1 MTDRS
6 RRQTLP
12 LGELLRLS
20 GSALARQKLGTA
32 LSVLGVVIG
41 VAAVIAMWSVSEGA
55 RRQALAE
62 VGRLGLSNILIR
74 SQYLPASSGRPAANG
89 LTIADGERLLRLVPH
104 GEAVAPVIQRFLP
117 ISGPAA
123 SQPAAVT
130 GVTADYQTILP
141 LALRAGRLFGPFD
154 ARAARCLIG
163 SRLAGTLF
171 GGTDPIG
178 RSLQIDRRWFTVV
191 GVIADHVPRPQ
202 SANDVVVPDLEESI
216 IVPLSAMLRR
226 QAELDPGQAV
236 DQIWL
241 RVRDGRRVIEV
252 GDVIRQTLLRLH
264 GGRADFAVLVPR
276 ALLEQRLRTQR
287 TFNVVVGSIAALSL
301 LVSGIGI
308 MNIML
313 ASVVARTHEIG
324 IRRTAGATRRWIV
337 SQFLTE
343 SVMMTFGGGLAG
355 LLLGVAVSRGVT
367 AFAGW
372 PTLVSLPGV
381 ALALTVSVLVGL
393 VFGIYPALRAARLD
407 PIDAVRYE

>member
-1 MTDRS
+1 MTDVS
-6 RRQTLP
+6 RRLTLP
-12 LGELLRLS
+12 LGELLRVS

-41 VAAVIAMWSVSEGA
+41 VAAVVAMWSVSEGA
-55 RRQALAE
+55 RRQALTE
-62 VGRLGLSNILIR
+62 VGRLGLGNILIR
-74 SQYLPASSGRPAANG
+74 SQQLPPDSGQPAANG
-89 LTIADGERLLRLVPH
+89 LTIADGERLARLVPQS
-104 GEAVAPVIQRFLP
+104 ESVALVIQRFLP

-123 SQPAAVT
+123 SRPAAVT
-130 GVTADYQTILP
+130 GVTADYQSIVP
-141 LALRAGRLFGPFD
+141 LALRAGRLLGPFD
-154 ARAARCLIG
+154 DRTARCLVG
-163 SRLAGTLF
+163 WRLAEALF
-171 GGTDPIG
+171 GGADPIG
-178 RSLQIDRRWFTVV
+178 RSLQVDRRWLAVV
-191 GVIADHVPRPQ
+191 GVIADRVPRPQ
-202 SANDVVVPDLEESI
+202 PVSDAGVPDLEESLV
-216 IVPLSAMLRR
+216 VPLSTMLRR
-226 QAELDPGQAV
+226 QADLDPGQTI

-241 RVRDGRRVIEV
+241 RIRDGRRVIEI
-252 GDVIRQTLLRLH
+252 GEIARQTLLRLH
-264 GGRADFAVLVPR
+264 DGRADFTVLVPR
-276 ALLEQRLRTQR
+276 ALLDQRLRTQR
-287 TFNVVVGSIAALSL
+287 TFSIVIGSIAALSL

-355 LLLGVAVSRGVT
+355 LLLGIGVSRGVT

-381 ALALTVSVLVGL
+381 VLGLTVSVLVGL